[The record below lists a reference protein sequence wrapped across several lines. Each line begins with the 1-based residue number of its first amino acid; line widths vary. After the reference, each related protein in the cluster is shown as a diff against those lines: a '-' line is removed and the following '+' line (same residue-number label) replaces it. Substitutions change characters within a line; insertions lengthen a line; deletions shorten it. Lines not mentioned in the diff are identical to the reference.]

1 MGSLSL
7 VGIAI
12 VRAMEFLPMAYG
24 SKMKPK
30 KKKAPKKKGKK
41 IGYKKV
47 Y

>member
-1 MGSLSL
+1 ML
-7 VGIAI
+7 VI
-12 VRAMEFLPMAYG
+12 RAMEGIPMAYG